1 MYVRPRNYKDSV
13 ELEVSASSRVACSY
27 TKVLSCRKI
36 TLLLQRWLLK
46 NFGHFIQVIPDFSRV
61 SPRRFVL
68 KARRGWERGK
78 LSGQ

>member
-1 MYVRPRNYKDSV
+1 MYVRAKDYKDSV

-27 TKVLSCRKI
+27 TKDCPAEKSHYYYSDGY
-36 TLLLQRWLLK
+36 
-46 NFGHFIQVIPDFSRV
+46 FGHFIQVIPDFSRV